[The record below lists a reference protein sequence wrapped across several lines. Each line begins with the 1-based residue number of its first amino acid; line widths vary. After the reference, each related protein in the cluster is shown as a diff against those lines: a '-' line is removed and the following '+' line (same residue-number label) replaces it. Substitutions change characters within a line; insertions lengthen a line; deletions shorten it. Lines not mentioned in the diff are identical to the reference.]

1 VVLDVV
7 VGRDGIPAAIRVT
20 RSLDPGGLD
29 VEAINAV
36 RAWRFVPGRL
46 GETPVDVLVRVML
59 DFHVR

>member
-1 VVLDVV
+1 
-7 VGRDGIPAAIRVT
+7 
-20 RSLDPGGLD
+20 LD